1 MKENHLQQSDINST
15 GDIKPERSDHPNARL
30 ETAIRVIDLSWT
42 MLSELA
48 RDFDIDVE
56 KPEPDNATRRGFFET
71 MKWEALELADGIY
84 WSASD
89 AARCKEDRDL
99 EMFES
104 TGIIVDQASPRLQA
118 LALLTFARELVE
130 QR

>member
-1 MKENHLQQSDINST
+1 
-15 GDIKPERSDHPNARL
+15 
-30 ETAIRVIDLSWT
+30 
-42 MLSELA
+42 
-48 RDFDIDVE
+48 
-56 KPEPDNATRRGFFET
+56 
-71 MKWEALELADGIY
+71 MKWDALELADGIY

-89 AARCKEDRDL
+89 AVRLEEDRDL
-99 EMFES
+99 EIFES